1 MPSRRSIAVA
11 AVAATIATGVSIV
24 LSLVINWFPLG
35 ASTQAKN
42 TDRLDHVLVI
52 ASIPIFVLVVTV
64 ILFSVWQFRMKPGEE
79 LKDGPPI
86 HGNTRL
92 EVFWTAIPAVLL
104 LGLVSYSFVV
114 LHDNEAKPKG
124 VPEVQIGVV
133 GQQFFWSYEYP
144 SSVTGGAPVKSYQL
158 YLPEG
163 DTVYFNMTSKD
174 VIHAF
179 WIPAFRLQEDV
190 VPGITTHYRATPNRL
205 GTYPVVCNLLCGV
218 GHSLM
223 RSEVHVVPRAQ
234 FAAWLKSQESQ
245 PSTVATA
252 STSTPSNTTASG
264 SGGTAS
270 VRARAVADNVRAR
283 DDLRGEHLM
292 DLTAEGMI

>member
-1 MPSRRSIAVA
+1 MPTRRAYTTAIVA
-11 AVAATIATGVSIV
+11 GLIATAAGIA
-24 LSLVINWFPLG
+24 LSYQIHWFPVQ

-42 TDRLDHVLVI
+42 TDRLYHVLVI
-52 ASIPIFVLVVTV
+52 ASVPIFVLVVTV

-92 EVFWTAIPAVLL
+92 EVIWTAIPALIL

-114 LHDNEAKPKG
+114 LHENEKKPAG
-124 VPEVQIGVV
+124 VPEIQVGVI

-144 SSVTGGAPVKSYQL
+144 SSITGGKPLRSYQL

-163 DTVYFNMTSKD
+163 DTVYFNMRSKD

-190 VPGITTHYRATPNRL
+190 VPGIITHYRATPDRI
-205 GTYPVVCNLLCGV
+205 GSYPVVCNLLCGA

-223 RSEVHVVPRAQ
+223 RSTVHVVPPAQ
-234 FAAWLKSQESQ
+234 FRAWLARQERSG
-245 PSTVATA
+245 PTVATA
-252 STSTPSNTTASG
+252 STTRPGSAGAPGASASTTRPGDANAS
-264 SGGTAS
+264 SIIQGTSA
-270 VRARAVADNVRAR
+270 
-283 DDLRGEHLM
+283 G
-292 DLTAEGMI
+292 